1 MMKLIN
7 GGVTAARGFKASG
20 IHCGIRR
27 NTSKNDLS
35 LIMSDVPC
43 SAAAVYTTNLV
54 KGAPLTVTKAHIKDG
69 RAQAVIC
76 NSGNA
81 NTCNADGI
89 EIAEGMAQLVAE
101 KTAISASD
109 VVVASTG
116 VIGQPLS
123 LEPIQNGM
131 DELVAKLSDDGSH
144 EAALGIMTTDT
155 IAKEVAVEFTCGG
168 KICRI
173 GGIAKGSGMIHPNM
187 ATMLVFIT
195 TDCAI
200 APELLQKALSGD
212 IQNTFNMI
220 SIDGDTSTNDMVTV
234 LANGLAGNAE
244 ITSEGEDYSTFMQ
257 ALNTVTVALCRMI
270 AGDGEGA
277 TKLLECKVSGAKTLD
292 IAKTV
297 AKSVI
302 CSSLLKAAMFG
313 ADANWGR
320 VLCAIGYSGAAVD
333 VNKIDVSFKSDKGTI
348 AVCKNGAGIEFSEEK
363 AKEIPLKIGT
373 CIKLSENDA
382 KALYEILRKLLGGAI
397 CG

>member
-1 MMKLIN
+1 MKLIE
-7 GGVTAARGFKASG
+7 GGVTAAQGFSASG

-35 LIMSDVPC
+35 LIVSSTPA

-54 KGAPLTVTKAHIKDG
+54 KGAPLTVTKAHIADG
-69 RAQAVIC
+69 KAQAIIC

-89 EIAEGMAQLVAE
+89 EIAEGMAALVAE
-101 KTAISASD
+101 KTAVNASD

-123 LEPIQNGM
+123 LDPIRNGM
-131 DELVAKLSDDGSH
+131 DELVGKLSESGSRD
-144 EAALGIMTTDT
+144 AALGIMTTDT
-155 IAKEVAVEFTCGG
+155 VPKEVAVEFTCGG
-168 KICRI
+168 KTCRI

-220 SIDGDTSTNDMVTV
+220 SIDGDTSTNDMVVV

-244 ITSEGEDYSTFMQ
+244 VTSEGEDFTAFMQ
-257 ALNTVTVALCRMI
+257 ALNTVTVGLCRMI

-277 TKLLECKVSGAKTLD
+277 TKLLECQVSGAKTLED
-292 IAKTV
+292 RRQIRH
-297 AKSVI
+297 
-302 CSSLLKAAMFG
+302 LLKPLESG
-313 ADANWGR
+313 DVRRGR
-320 VLCAIGYSGAAVD
+320 ELGPCAVRDRLLRRGCGCEQDRRQFQEQQGYD
-333 VNKIDVSFKSDKGTI
+333 HR
-348 AVCKNGAGIEFSEEK
+348 
-363 AKEIPLKIGT
+363 
-373 CIKLSENDA
+373 
-382 KALYEILRKLLGGAI
+382 LRKRRGYRVQ
-397 CG
+397 